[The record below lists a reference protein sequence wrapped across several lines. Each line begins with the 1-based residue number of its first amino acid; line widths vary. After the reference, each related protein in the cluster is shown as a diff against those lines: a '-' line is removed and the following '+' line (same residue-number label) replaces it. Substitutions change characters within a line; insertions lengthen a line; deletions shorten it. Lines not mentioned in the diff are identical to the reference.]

1 MTEPLKPAEPVAKP
15 VVEPKPVVDKERE
28 KERGELLTKIGNIL
42 KEYDN
47 KESDI
52 PLNHEYWGLLN
63 RHRGL

>member
-15 VVEPKPVVDKERE
+15 EPKPVVDKAKE
-28 KERGELLTKIGNIL
+28 KEKGELLAKIGDIL